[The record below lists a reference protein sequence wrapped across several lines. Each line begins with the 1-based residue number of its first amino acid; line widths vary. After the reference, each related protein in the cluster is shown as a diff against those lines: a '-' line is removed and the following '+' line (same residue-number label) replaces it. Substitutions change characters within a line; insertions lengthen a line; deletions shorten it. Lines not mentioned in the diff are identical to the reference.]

1 MVAPVAA
8 AMEIGQ
14 KTGRRGLEISIR
26 RPAVKKTLRLPS
38 PALMKSQ
45 LLLLA
50 AAVALSPC
58 IRAQEA
64 APAPA
69 KEEAPALPR
78 LPWHMVNLWWSTK
91 GEVTDFSE
99 FSVDIDI
106 SHDIPA
112 ETYNLYI
119 SPFSGSING
128 TQIYGGIQSN
138 VNGWDAMEPK
148 DQKRLHGGPG
158 FIFSR
163 WSKKP
168 DLTLADVR
176 ATPGGFV
183 EAAGYEGHFVS
194 GRRPY
199 PWTAGKYTYSLRRMD
214 TEMPNNVPHAWVG
227 AFVKEH
233 KSGKE
238 IFVAALRFAGDI
250 LTHGGKNAAFLEFYA
265 TEKNHKAPDIAALPP
280 LEVKFS
286 NLRFNGAP
294 AELTKV
300 DASFIREDKA
310 RPDGLRSPISPNL
323 VRVTASEDGREISC
337 KLQNKIFPDAEE
349 PNRAL
354 WKAQ

>member
-1 MVAPVAA
+1 
-8 AMEIGQ
+8 
-14 KTGRRGLEISIR
+14 
-26 RPAVKKTLRLPS
+26 
-38 PALMKSQ
+38 MKFDRV
-45 LLLLA
+45 LLA
-50 AAVALSPC
+50 ALLALSPC
-58 IRAQEA
+58 IHAEES
-64 APAPA
+64 APAA
-69 KEEAPALPR
+69 VEEKAPSLPR

-91 GEVTDFSE
+91 GEVKGFSE

-119 SPFSGSING
+119 SPFSGTINDHL
-128 TQIYGGIQSN
+128 IYGGIQTN
-138 VNGWDAMEPK
+138 VNGWNAMEPK

-183 EAAGYEGHFVS
+183 EAAGYEGNFVS
-194 GRRPY
+194 GRRPHA
-199 PWTAGKYTYSLRRMD
+199 WTAGKYTYSLRRMD
-214 TEMPNNVPHAWVG
+214 TETVEGTPRIWIG

-238 IFVAALRFAGDI
+238 IFVAALRFPGET

-265 TEKNHKAPDIAALPP
+265 TEKNHKAPEITKLPP

-286 NLRFNGAP
+286 NLRFNGAA
-294 AELTKV
+294 AELSKV
-300 DASFIREDKA
+300 DASFIREDKT
-310 RPDGLRSPISPNL
+310 RPDGLRSPVSPNL
-323 VRVTASEDGREISC
+323 VRVTASDDGREITC
-337 KLQNKIFPDAEE
+337 KLQNQIFPDTEE
-349 PNRAL
+349 PNRTL
-354 WKAQ
+354 WKAE

>member
-1 MVAPVAA
+1 
-8 AMEIGQ
+8 
-14 KTGRRGLEISIR
+14 
-26 RPAVKKTLRLPS
+26 
-38 PALMKSQ
+38 MKFDR
-45 LLLLA
+45 LLLA
-50 AAVALSPC
+50 TLLALSPG
-58 IRAQEA
+58 IHAADTTPAQAVET
-64 APAPA
+64 
-69 KEEAPALPR
+69 ALPR
-78 LPWHMVNLWWSTK
+78 LPWHMINLWWSSK
-91 GEVTDFSE
+91 GEVKDFTE

-119 SPFSGSING
+119 SPFSGTIND
-128 TQIYGGIQSN
+128 TLIYGGIQTN
-138 VNGWDAMEPK
+138 VNGWNAMEPK

-183 EAAGYEGHFVS
+183 EAAGYEGNFVS

-214 TEMPNNVPHAWVG
+214 TEVTDGAARTWIG

-238 IFVAALRFAGDI
+238 IFVAALRFPGDS
-250 LTHGGKNAAFLEFYA
+250 LTHAGKNAAFLEFYA
-265 TEKNHKAPDIAALPP
+265 TETIHKAPAIANLPP

-286 NLRFNGAP
+286 NLRFDGAP
-294 AELTKV
+294 ADLAKV
-300 DASFIREDKA
+300 DASFIRQEAA

-323 VRVTASEDGREISC
+323 IHVTASEDGREITC
-337 KLQNKIFPDAEE
+337 KLQNKVFPDAEE
-349 PNRAL
+349 PNRTL
-354 WKAQ
+354 WKAE